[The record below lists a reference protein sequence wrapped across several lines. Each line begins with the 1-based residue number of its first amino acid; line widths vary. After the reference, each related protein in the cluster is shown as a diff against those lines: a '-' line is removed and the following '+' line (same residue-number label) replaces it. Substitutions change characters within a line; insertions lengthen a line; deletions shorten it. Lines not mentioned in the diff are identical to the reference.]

1 MLTLLAIL
9 VTALGAGGCSTLHDV
24 PADPQALTLQGD
36 WALADNS
43 QQTAISQ
50 LDTLIAKQREKQ
62 RRQRRERFGDDL
74 PPPGLGG
81 GPEDLAFNA
90 QEMKER
96 RDILVQF
103 LTPPQHLAVQQGDA
117 TLVFKADQQPARVLE
132 PGHTLTRFD
141 ESGTAVVNT
150 GWDGKAFVIRTEFTD
165 GSSRVERY
173 TPDAK
178 AGTMVVLRTL
188 KESSLGKLEL
198 TSTYRHAP

>member
-1 MLTLLAIL
+1 MPAPAPLSTLTLLALLSTTL
-9 VTALGAGGCSTLHDV
+9 VAAGCSTLHDA
-24 PADPQALTLQGD
+24 PADPQAPTLQGD

-43 QQTAISQ
+43 QQTAIAQ
-50 LDTLIAKQREKQ
+50 LDALIAKQREKQ

-74 PPPGLGG
+74 PPPGVGG

-96 RDILVQF
+96 RDILV
-103 LTPPQHLAVQQGDA
+103 
-117 TLVFKADQQPARVLE
+117 
-132 PGHTLTRFD
+132 LTRFD

-188 KESSLGKLEL
+188 KENSLGKLEL
-198 TSTYRHAP
+198 TSEYHRAP